1 PDGNEFSPQDEGDD
15 ATDSDANITTGQ
27 SDAIVLE
34 SGEENETIDAGVYEL
49 ASLGD
54 YVWEDTNGNGI
65 NDEPASAGID
75 GVTVNLLDEDGNV
88 IATTTTMNGGFY
100 EFTDLVPGTYS
111 VQFEL
116 LDDYTF
122 TTPGA
127 TGSDETNDSDADPA
141 NNGETEQVTLVSG
154 QNYPDLDAGIQRV
167 PEFELDKEFVSAVA
181 NADGTYDVT
190 YTIDVVNTG
199 GIGQYTLTDTPLF
212 DQDVTINSGAFTG
225 ADAGALNV
233 TGATTLVTDRMIAA
247 DATESYT
254 LVFNVTL
261 DLEPGSTDGGDNVF
275 TECEGGSE
283 EGVTGTPFTGLNNRA
298 DLDTDGDGTP
308 DNSDDDCGDLPL
320 FDLALSKD
328 ITSAGPYIQGSTVT
342 YNVTVTNEG
351 DIDAS
356 NVEVTDDAEVGL
368 VFQSITPQAGVTST
382 GNGNFTVADLPVG
395 TSVIVEMTF
404 EVSATFQGTSLNNA
418 AEITEDGPFDDVD
431 SDPTRG
437 PETDEDGDG
446 SGDDDDEDNV
456 DIPVEQ
462 VYDLELS
469 KAVTSAGPYQQG
481 STVEYT
487 LTITNDGS
495 LNAAGIEVTDTPQ
508 EGLTFVS
515 SDADGVAVTEVSPT
529 VYTIAALAQGET
541 QTIVLTY
548 TIDATFQGTSLNNAA
563 EITEDD
569 GDDVD
574 SDPTTGPE
582 TDEDGDGS
590 GDDDDEDNVDIP
602 VEQIYDLELS
612 KAVTSA
618 GPYQQGSTVEYTLTI
633 TNDGSLDA
641 ANIAVMDTPQEGLT
655 FVSSDA
661 DGVAVTEVSPTVYT
675 IAALAQGETQ
685 TIVLTYTI
693 DATFQGTSLNNAA
706 EITED
711 DGDDVD
717 SDPTTGPETDEDG
730 DGNGDDDDEDNVD
743 IPVEQVYDL
752 ELSKAVTSAGPY
764 QQGSTVEYTLTI
776 TNDGSLNAAGIEV
789 TDTPQ
794 EGLTFV
800 SSDADGVAV
809 TEVSPTVYT
818 IAALAQGETQTIV
831 LTYTIDATFQGTSLN
846 NAAEITEDDGDD
858 VDSDPTTGP
867 ETDED
872 GDGSGDDDDEDNVDI
887 PVE

>member
-1 PDGNEFSPQDEGDD
+1 
-15 ATDSDANITTGQ
+15 
-27 SDAIVLE
+27 
-34 SGEENETIDAGVYEL
+34 
-49 ASLGD
+49 
-54 YVWEDTNGNGI
+54 
-65 NDEPASAGID
+65 
-75 GVTVNLLDEDGNV
+75 
-88 IATTTTMNGGFY
+88 
-100 EFTDLVPGTYS
+100 
-111 VQFEL
+111 
-116 LDDYTF
+116 
-122 TTPGA
+122 
-127 TGSDETNDSDADPA
+127 
-141 NNGETEQVTLVSG
+141 
-154 QNYPDLDAGIQRV
+154 
-167 PEFELDKEFVSAVA
+167 
-181 NADGTYDVT
+181 
-190 YTIDVVNTG
+190 
-199 GIGQYTLTDTPLF
+199 
-212 DQDVTINSGAFTG
+212 
-225 ADAGALNV
+225 
-233 TGATTLVTDRMIAA
+233 
-247 DATESYT
+247 
-254 LVFNVTL
+254 
-261 DLEPGSTDGGDNVF
+261 
-275 TECEGGSE
+275 
-283 EGVTGTPFTGLNNRA
+283 
-298 DLDTDGDGTP
+298 
-308 DNSDDDCGDLPL
+308 
-320 FDLALSKD
+320 
-328 ITSAGPYIQGSTVT
+328 
-342 YNVTVTNEG
+342 
-351 DIDAS
+351 
-356 NVEVTDDAEVGL
+356 
-368 VFQSITPQAGVTST
+368 
-382 GNGNFTVADLPVG
+382 
-395 TSVIVEMTF
+395 
-404 EVSATFQGTSLNNA
+404 
-418 AEITEDGPFDDVD
+418 
-431 SDPTRG
+431 SDPTTG

-602 VEQIYDLELS
+602 VEQ
-612 KAVTSA
+612 
-618 GPYQQGSTVEYTLTI
+618 
-633 TNDGSLDA
+633 
-641 ANIAVMDTPQEGLT
+641 
-655 FVSSDA
+655 
-661 DGVAVTEVSPTVYT
+661 
-675 IAALAQGETQ
+675 
-685 TIVLTYTI
+685 
-693 DATFQGTSLNNAA
+693 
-706 EITED
+706 
-711 DGDDVD
+711 
-717 SDPTTGPETDEDG
+717 
-730 DGNGDDDDEDNVD
+730 
-743 IPVEQVYDL
+743 VYDL

-887 PVE
+887 PVEQVYDLELSKAVTSAGPYTQGSTVEYTLTITNDGSLNAAGIEVTDTPQEGLTFVSSDADGVAVTEVSPTVYTIAALAQGETQTIVLTYTIDATFQGTSLNNAAEITEDDGDDVDSDPTTGPETDEDGDGSGDDDDEDNVDIPVE